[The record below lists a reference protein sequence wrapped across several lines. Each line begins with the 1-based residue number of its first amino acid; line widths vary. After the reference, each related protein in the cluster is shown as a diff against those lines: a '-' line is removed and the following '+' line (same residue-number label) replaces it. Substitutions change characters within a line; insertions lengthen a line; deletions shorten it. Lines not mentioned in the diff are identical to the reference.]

1 MSLGNTIS
9 DNSPGEPVQGL
20 DLDPRLLIIRL
31 LRRDKGLFIRNDL
44 KCDEIPR
51 VLSHMLVDQK
61 SHQASRPTEARLE
74 HMFVPDRHR
83 IPQAESKTLI
93 A

>member
-1 MSLGNTIS
+1 MSLGNAIS

-20 DLDPRLLIIRL
+20 DLESPFGDIRL

-51 VLSHMLVDQK
+51 ALSHMLVDQE
-61 SHQASRPTEARLE
+61 SHQP
-74 HMFVPDRHR
+74 
-83 IPQAESKTLI
+83 SKTDRGNI
-93 A
+93 GTHVRA